1 MRSYEAEVPCLSLT
15 EEERRSGCS
24 FVHQFSIRDTYCL
37 HSHTFYEF
45 FLISRGKGIHR
56 INGSSTLLSEGSFVL
71 VRPSDTHC
79 YDFLN
84 QYDLELINIPF
95 LPVHFERICRL
106 FDCSP
111 SFWER
116 PALCPQ
122 VELAGNQLAETRSRL
137 LQIGQMESGVRRR
150 QYLLSVLPSFLYPF
164 LAVWEQNPSD
174 GSALHQGKPFPA
186 WLSDLLSR
194 MEIRE
199 NYVEGLPRMIALSH
213 MSQEYLTRSFRKWL
227 HMSPTEFINARRM
240 ELAASL
246 LLEAELS
253 VLEVCQ
259 ECGFRNLSYFYR
271 IFREQYGCAPGKF
284 GKKEETDV

>member
-1 MRSYEAEVPCLSLT
+1 MKSCRKEPPRLSLT
-15 EEERRSGCS
+15 EAERQSGCG
-24 FVHQFSIRDTYCL
+24 FVHQLSIRDTYCL

-95 LPVHFERICRL
+95 LPIHFERICRL

-111 SFWER
+111 AFWEQ

-122 VELAGNQLAETRSRL
+122 VELEGPQLAEMRSRL
-137 LQIGQMESGVRRR
+137 LTIGQMESGVPRR

-164 LAVWEQNPSD
+164 VAAQGPDSPE
-174 GSALHQGKPFPA
+174 GSGNHQRTPFPA
-186 WLSDLLSR
+186 WLSQLLSR
-194 MEIRE
+194 MELRE

-213 MSQEYLTRSFRKWL
+213 MSQEYLTRSFQKWL
-227 HMSPTEFINARRM
+227 HMSPTEFINSRRM

-246 LLEAELS
+246 LLEEQLS
-253 VLEVCQ
+253 ILEVCQ

-271 IFREQYGCAPGKF
+271 MFREQYGCAPGKF
-284 GKKEETDV
+284 GKKE